1 MKFPRPD
8 KLVISVF
15 RTLVLGVKGNRVLVL
30 EEVREARLRKCEG
43 GCPHFDPVIRQ
54 CNLCTCLVDFKAEL
68 TAEECPAG
76 RWPDTQ
82 LTKTRIYA
90 SILKLWRK
98 T

>member
-1 MKFPRPD
+1 MKFPRLD
-8 KLVISVF
+8 RLVVSVF
-15 RTLVLGVKGNRVLVL
+15 RTLALGMKGNRVLVTTD
-30 EEVREARLRKCEG
+30 VREARLVTCE

-54 CNLCTCLVDFKAEL
+54 CNLCTCLVDLKVEL